1 MRAQSAAVLSA
12 IEVKVAR
19 GALSDMISS
28 CLTRDRSRSVA
39 ARHPV
44 PTLAL
49 RGEVPLVSFG
59 IARRVHAIAPWSV
72 GGVLLDRRAA
82 GARLSAM
89 GVDVVHVGVDCGL
102 HGR

>member
-12 IEVKVAR
+12 IEVKVAC
-19 GALSDMISS
+19 GARLSDMISS

-72 GGVLLDRRAA
+72 GGVLLDGRAA

-89 GVDVVHVGVDCGL
+89 GVDVVHVGVDRG
-102 HGR
+102 